1 MRRQVCEGRYAKAGM
16 RRQVC
21 CYVCVRALLR
31 QVCEGRYAK
40 AGMLL
45 CLCPRTTLYVSSC
58 SHHIYVAAK
67 LSRHDVET
75 GRPVRGRPPS
85 ACRELDSWLTSSS
98 SACDY
103 NDDATRASSDSQ
115 FAHAEFRI
123 VYLGR
128 GVSPCH
134 PGRSRSTLNPKPY
147 TLHPTPYTLHPTP
160 DTRNPTPET
169 LQPSLSFSFSFF
181 FFFFPHF
188 FLYPA
193 ACATPHSSCRL

>member
-1 MRRQVCEGRYAKAGM
+1 MCPCTMRCLRTATYVSAHYDTRANARLRRQACCYAKAGMRRQVCEGRYAKAGM

-98 SACDY
+98 SASDY

-128 GVSPCH
+128 GVSPCL
-134 PGRSRSTLNPKPY
+134 PGRSR
-147 TLHPTPYTLHPTP
+147 
-160 DTRNPTPET
+160 
-169 LQPSLSFSFSFF
+169 
-181 FFFFPHF
+181 
-188 FLYPA
+188 
-193 ACATPHSSCRL
+193 